1 MTAPT
6 RMTAGDTPMELAPP
20 RRRKRRIRLPWS
32 AAFGLV
38 ILLLVLVG
46 AAFAPVI
53 SPYDPLDQVLRER
66 LKPPGW
72 AGATGIHW
80 LGTDAL
86 GRDVLSRLLHG
97 ARISLLIGVVA
108 TAGQTIIG
116 TFLGLLAG
124 HYRGVLDLVI
134 MRLVDM
140 WLTIPFL
147 ALAIALA
154 AVLGSSIPNI
164 ILVLVIT
171 SWVYF
176 TRVVRAEVLSV
187 RERNYVEAARSLGA
201 KDLKIILRHILPNVA
216 NSILVLSSFQVARTI
231 LSEATL
237 SFLGLGVQPPTP
249 TWGTMVADG
258 RAYVSSA
265 WWISTL
271 PGIAIS
277 LFVLSAILLGSW
289 VRDILDPMRRHRIQ
303 APRH

>member
-6 RMTAGDTPMELAPP
+6 PMNAIDAGEETAPP
-20 RRRKRRIRLPWS
+20 GRRKWKIRLTWS
-32 AAFGLV
+32 AVFGLA

-46 AAFAPVI
+46 AAFAPLI
-53 SPYDPLDQVLRER
+53 SPYDPLDQVLRDR
-66 LKPPGW
+66 LKPPGSV
-72 AGATGIHW
+72 GATGVHW

-86 GRDVLSRLLHG
+86 GRDLLSRLLYG

-108 TAGQTIIG
+108 TIGQTVIG
-116 TFLGLLAG
+116 TFLGLVAG

-164 ILVLVIT
+164 ILVLIIT

-176 TRVVRAEVLSV
+176 TRVVRAEVLTV
-187 RERNYVEAARSLGA
+187 RERNFIEAARALGA
-201 KDLKIILRHILPNVA
+201 KDVKIILQHILPNVA
-216 NSILVLSSFQVARTI
+216 NSVLVLSSFQVARTI

-258 RAYVSSA
+258 RSFVSSA

-289 VRDILDPMRRHRIQ
+289 VRDILDPIRRHRVQ
-303 APRH
+303 ATRL